1 MAKSSLSL
9 ADLLGEAVP
18 AATEREIEHALASLK
33 TRNGN
38 SQIKNMRAYLRKIIR
53 EGDAPGLVAD
63 AGAELAERDR
73 NQARQAE
80 AEAGAETAA
89 ARQDKIN
96 AQAADREPHDPE
108 RVSTIL
114 ADLRADLTAK
124 AQAKKTSETNQT
136 ETAG

>member
-1 MAKSSLSL
+1 
-9 ADLLGEAVP
+9 
-18 AATEREIEHALASLK
+18 
-33 TRNGN
+33 
-38 SQIKNMRAYLRKIIR
+38 MRAYLRKIIR

-63 AGAELAERDR
+63 AGAELAKRDR

-80 AEAGAETAA
+80 AEAGRQAGAETAA

-136 ETAG
+136 ETAA